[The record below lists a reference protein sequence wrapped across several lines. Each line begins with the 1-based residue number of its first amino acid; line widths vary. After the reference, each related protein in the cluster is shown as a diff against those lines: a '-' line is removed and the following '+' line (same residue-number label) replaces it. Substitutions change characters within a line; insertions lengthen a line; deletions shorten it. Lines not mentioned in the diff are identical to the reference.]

1 MEKKTIQELITQ
13 VEESASSI
21 FSKSDVL
28 EILKSVD
35 TKGINMTELK
45 KELHNS
51 LIDTDFR
58 TYLDENSTSFS
69 ITDNVIY
76 LEDFQLITEE
86 VADDIMDGLSYL
98 FVENTEDF
106 DQLSELTDKKG
117 CGADC
122 ACKKKKKKSK

>member
-28 EILKSVD
+28 EILKSVE
-35 TKGINMTELK
+35 TSSINMAELK
-45 KELHNS
+45 KELHNL

-86 VADDIMDGLSYL
+86 IADDIMEGVSYL
-98 FVENTEDF
+98 FTEKPEEL

-117 CGADC
+117 CGPDC